1 MVTCTSAG
9 LWSSR
14 APSCR
19 YVDCGQVP
27 DLEDGTAHYV
37 NGSTHLGSLVRYAC
51 DRSHSLFGSEERTCL
66 PNGRWSSVPPSCSEI
81 RCDLPPRPN
90 NTIVSVSSTERLH
103 GTSVLR
109 SKLSEDISYRVGST
123 LKYRCERGYILKSES
138 GKDVRVMTRRC
149 TTTGDWTGEVPKC
162 IYTDCGLPETIE
174 NSEYTLQTNNGTY
187 YGSVVTYKCKDHFKL
202 DGFERRRCETSGRW
216 EPEAPNCTE
225 TLCKPLNTPAN
236 GSMVLTTLR
245 IGGRATFKCK
255 EGFSLKGDDDIECLS
270 SGSWSSWPPTCI
282 EVDCGQPFEIENG
295 RIFLTNGTTNIGSI
309 VEYHC
314 FPGYE
319 RTGTF
324 QRVCLEDG
332 YWSGPEPECNKPRP
346 ITILSDNT
354 VDGTHNVRA
363 GGREDPIPEGPSVG
377 LYIGIALGLTGAI
390 GGLIIGIYFCRKQR
404 ALAAKPPAPYRDRNA
419 NGGVSMVGGYASTGV
434 YHTAS
439 NGPPQQPPRTA
450 GINTRA
456 PPPPIQMYS
465 MDEHSHNADQG
476 PPNGNGPAPIYDTI
490 NDDHSSG
497 GSGYA
502 HSGSDRYTPST
513 FKNGGSSFHAY
524 NNAGGMGHEYDTPE
538 GSDPNK

>member
-1 MVTCTSAG
+1 MV
-9 LWSSR
+9 
-14 APSCR
+14 
-19 YVDCGQVP
+19 V
-27 DLEDGTAHYV
+27 
-37 NGSTHLGSLVRYAC
+37 
-51 DRSHSLFGSEERTCL
+51 LFIT
-66 PNGRWSSVPPSCSEI
+66 
-81 RCDLPPRPN
+81 
-90 NTIVSVSSTERLH
+90 
-103 GTSVLR
+103 
-109 SKLSEDISYRVGST
+109 
-123 LKYRCERGYILKSES
+123 
-138 GKDVRVMTRRC
+138 
-149 TTTGDWTGEVPKC
+149 
-162 IYTDCGLPETIE
+162 
-174 NSEYTLQTNNGTY
+174 
-187 YGSVVTYKCKDHFKL
+187 
-202 DGFERRRCETSGRW
+202 
-216 EPEAPNCTE
+216 
-225 TLCKPLNTPAN
+225 
-236 GSMVLTTLR
+236 
-245 IGGRATFKCK
+245 
-255 EGFSLKGDDDIECLS
+255 
-270 SGSWSSWPPTCI
+270 
-282 EVDCGQPFEIENG
+282 
-295 RIFLTNGTTNIGSI
+295 
-309 VEYHC
+309 
-314 FPGYE
+314 GYE
-319 RTGTF
+319 RSGNF
-324 QRVCLEDG
+324 QRVCLDDG

-524 NNAGGMGHEYDTPE
+524 NNSGMNHEYDTPE
-538 GSDPNK
+538 GSDPNKTGNTVTINGIAV